1 MSGFHQSLA
10 KISSLLMPPQ
20 RFQVTEK
27 RHAGIEPALVWTLL
41 WSVMAFPEK
50 MLSDATIFYSN
61 SDLRRSA
68 AGL

>member
-1 MSGFHQSLA
+1 
-10 KISSLLMPPQ
+10 
-20 RFQVTEK
+20 VTEK